1 MGEVIPFESDSPES
15 WTVVDALK
23 RAIEAVESGDFPAN
37 KVYVAMCKEP
47 VDGELT
53 ASVYYTLAGM
63 QFVEAVGWLEI
74 HKSILMS
81 QPD

>member
-23 RAIEAVESGDFPAN
+23 RAIEAVESGDFAAD
-37 KVYVAMCKEP
+37 KVYVAMCREP
-47 VDGELT
+47 VDGDIH
-53 ASVYYTLAGM
+53 AGVHYTLAGM
-63 QFVEAVGWLEI
+63 QLVEAIGWLEI
-74 HKSILMS
+74 HKNILMS